1 MKKLMILATLAV
13 ITAFTAGGCIIETHP
28 HHHRVYGPAV
38 VIGAGHVHS
47 EVCGHFWYGGHWYY
61 TEGHRHVV
69 GCGHVWRGG
78 MWVVVD

>member
-1 MKKLMILATLAV
+1 MKKLMILAILAV
-13 ITAFTAGGCIIETHP
+13 ATAAAGGCIVEAHP

-47 EVCGHFWYGGHWYY
+47 EMCGHFYYGGHWYY
-61 TEGHRHVV
+61 SSGHRHVV
-69 GCGHVWRGG
+69 GCGHVWRDG